1 MPKCGCNDKDK
12 TEKIAKEAKAK
23 GTRTDEKKSP
33 SKPPK
38 DKS

>member
-12 TEKIAKEAKAK
+12 TEKIAKEIKI
-23 GTRTDEKKSP
+23 TRTQEKKSP

-38 DKS
+38 EKS